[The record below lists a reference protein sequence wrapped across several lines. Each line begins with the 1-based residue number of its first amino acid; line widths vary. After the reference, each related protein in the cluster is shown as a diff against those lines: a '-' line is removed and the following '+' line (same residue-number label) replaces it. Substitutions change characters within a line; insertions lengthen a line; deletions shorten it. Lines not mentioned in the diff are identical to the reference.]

1 MVRATRLTVPVS
13 LASDLVPFIDCV
25 QTTSAP
31 NRLPV
36 TVLLQP
42 AGEWCIER
50 AACGVG
56 EPLHAVCGA
65 CWCYPEICL
74 SS

>member
-1 MVRATRLTVPVS
+1 VRATRLTVPVS

-36 TVLLQP
+36 TMVEMQ
-42 AGEWCIER
+42 GT
-50 AACGVG
+50 AALV
-56 EPLHAVCGA
+56 V
-65 CWCYPEICL
+65 
-74 SS
+74 